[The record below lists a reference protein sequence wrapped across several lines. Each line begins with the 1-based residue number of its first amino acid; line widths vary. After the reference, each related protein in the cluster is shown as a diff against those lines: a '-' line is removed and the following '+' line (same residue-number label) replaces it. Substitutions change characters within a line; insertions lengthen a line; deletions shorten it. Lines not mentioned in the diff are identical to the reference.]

1 MRQTP
6 LQNRVTPFGDIIATP
21 ERGTFTG
28 NRGCIHRRDRKE
40 LTGQRWTTTRWITCL
55 LEFQGRRREL
65 MAPGLWTELFFLDEP
80 TALAAGHRPCA
91 FCRRADYNRFMAAW
105 SAGNPALVGAGRLR
119 AETVDAVLHRER
131 VGPAK
136 QKVTFEAHLNDL
148 PDATMV
154 VRRAAPITA
163 WLLRSGQLL
172 RWSSGGYVETAKA
185 NPRERVAV
193 LTPRSTVNALASGYQ
208 ASSGAASDPQSVPR
222 PSPQRKAHL
231 PKEARASQPHP
242 SPRPTHESVP
252 RL

>member
-1 MRQTP
+1 MPQTP

-65 MAPGLWTELFFLDEP
+65 MSPGLWTELFFLDEP

-91 FCRRADYNRFMAAW
+91 FCRRPDYSRFMAAW
-105 SAGNPALVGAGRLR
+105 AAGNPELVGTGRRLR

-131 VGPAK
+131 VGPQK
-136 QKVTFEAHLNDL
+136 QKLTFEAPLADL

-154 VRRAAPITA
+154 VRQDESTTA
-163 WLLRSGQLL
+163 WLLRDGHLH
-172 RWSSGGYVETAKA
+172 RWSPGGYTQTTTAD
-185 NPRERVAV
+185 PSERVAV
-193 LTPRSTVNALASGYQ
+193 LTPRSTANALTAGYQ
-208 ASSGAASDPQSVPR
+208 TNAMP
-222 PSPQRKAHL
+222 
-231 PKEARASQPHP
+231 
-242 SPRPTHESVP
+242 
-252 RL
+252 